1 MGNVYETEL
10 SGRQLSI
17 ETGELAR
24 QAGGSAVVTYGE
36 SVVLVTACASETP
49 RPGIDFLPLVVDY
62 VEKTFAVGK
71 IPGGFFKREGRL
83 SEFEILTSRM
93 IDRPI
98 RPLFPK
104 GFTNEIQ
111 VIATVLSADK
121 VNDTAA
127 LAMIGASTALSLSEI
142 PFGGPIAGARVGRI
156 DGELVL
162 NPRIPDLA
170 RSDLNIF
177 VAGSRDA
184 ILMVEGEA
192 SEVSEEEVLDAILF
206 AHRSLAPVLELQET
220 MTRERGKPK
229 LAFEKKVLGEEDL
242 RKIAEVAESDLVA
255 AYGIL
260 GKQERRKRIEE
271 IAEAVRNAF
280 SEEERLEKASLI
292 AGAFRDIEKQ
302 IVRGKILSEK
312 RRIDGRGLEDVR
324 SVTSQVRV
332 LPRTHGSAIFTRGET
347 QVLVTS
353 TLGTAQDEQRIDSIL
368 GDSTKAFML
377 HYNFPPFSVG
387 EVKMLRAPGR
397 REVGHGALA
406 ERAVSKVLP
415 DELEFPYTIRIVS
428 EVLESNG
435 SSSMATVCGAS
446 LSLMDAGVPT
456 KGGVSGIA
464 MGLIKEGDQVAVL
477 SDILGDEDH
486 LGDMDF
492 KVAGTAKGVTAIQ
505 MDIKI
510 GGVSREIM
518 LSALR
523 QAREGRLFIL
533 DRMNSVLESPRSEL
547 SPYAPR
553 IYVMHVK
560 PEKIREIIGPGGKV
574 IRGIQEQTGVKIDI
588 EDDGTV
594 KIAAVDAESAK
605 AAITIIE
612 GIVQVAE
619 VGKVYEG
626 KVRRIMEFGAFVEL
640 FPGTD
645 GLLHIS
651 QISKNRVRAVSDI
664 YKEGDEVTVRV
675 LEIDRDGKIRLTH
688 KEFEKEGEN
697 PVTEAAG
704 DDGPS
709 GRESGARRP
718 EKRTGGGDRGERGR
732 ERGGRRQG
740 RR

>member
-1 MGNVYETEL
+1 MGNVYEKEV
-10 SGRQLSI
+10 SGRKLSI
-17 ETGELAR
+17 ETGLVAR
-24 QAGGSAVVTYGE
+24 QAGGSAVVRYGE
-36 SVVLVTACASETP
+36 SVVLVTACGTETP
-49 RPGIDFLPLVVDY
+49 RQGIDFLPLVVDY

-83 SEFEILTSRM
+83 SEYEVLTSRL

-104 GFTNEIQ
+104 GFYNETQ

-121 VNDTAA
+121 ENDTGI
-127 LAMIGASTALSLSEI
+127 LAMIGASTALTLSDI
-142 PFGGPIAGARVGRI
+142 PFKGPIAGARVGRI
-156 DGELVL
+156 DGKLVI
-162 NPRIPDLA
+162 NPVIPDFA

-206 AHRSLAPVLELQET
+206 AHESLAPILDMQER
-220 MTRERGKPK
+220 MREEVGKPK
-229 LAFEKKVLGEEDL
+229 RVFEKKELAPEDL
-242 RKIAEVAESDLVA
+242 DRIARVAETGLRA
-255 AYGIL
+255 AYEL
-260 GKQERRKRIEE
+260 QVKQDRRRRIDE

-280 SEEERLEKASLI
+280 GEEERVEKAPLI
-292 AGAFRDIEKQ
+292 AGAFKDLEKK
-302 IVRGKILSEK
+302 IVRGKIIAEK
-312 RRIDGRGLEDVR
+312 KRIDGRGLSDIRHIECRVG
-324 SVTSQVRV
+324 V
-332 LPRTHGSAIFTRGET
+332 LPRTHGSALFTRGET
-347 QVLVTS
+347 QVLVTT
-353 TLGTAQDEQRIDSIL
+353 TLGTTQDEQRIDSLL

-387 EVKMLRAPGR
+387 EVKMLRAPAR

-406 ERAVSKVLP
+406 ERAVTKVLP
-415 DELEFPYTIRIVS
+415 GEAEFPYTVRIVS

-446 LSLMDAGVPT
+446 LAMMDAGVPT
-456 KGGVSGIA
+456 TGAVSGIA
-464 MGLIKEGDQVAVL
+464 MGLIKEGERIAVL

-510 GGVSREIM
+510 GGVSREIL

-523 QAREGRLFIL
+523 QAREGRLHIL
-533 DRMNSVLESPRSEL
+533 GKMDATLDKAREEL
-547 SPYAPR
+547 SPFAPR
-553 IYVMHVK
+553 IYVMNVRT
-560 PEKIREIIGPGGKV
+560 EKIREIIGPGGKV

-588 EDDGTV
+588 DDDGTV
-594 KIAAVDAESAK
+594 KIAAVDAAAAK
-605 AAITIIE
+605 AAIAIIE
-612 GIVQVAE
+612 GIVQEAQ

-626 KVRRIMEFGAFVEL
+626 RVRKIMEFGAFVEI

-651 QISKNRVRAVSDI
+651 QISKNRVRAVSDCF
-664 YKEGDEVTVRV
+664 KEGDAVTVSV
-675 LEIDRDGKIRLTH
+675 LEVDRDGKIRLSH
-688 KEFEKEGEN
+688 KEFEKEGEF
-697 PVTEAAG
+697 PVLPPGEAG
-704 DDGPS
+704 E
-709 GRESGARRP
+709 REP
-718 EKRTGGGDRGERGR
+718 QGDRDGRGDRDRGR
-732 ERGGRRQG
+732 DRGRDPGGRGRG